1 MLVLEWG
8 VCSSYTQQFDQ
19 DFAIMSLEIAKFMK
33 SLSAAFGGIGCV
45 GDDS

>member
-1 MLVLEWG
+1 
-8 VCSSYTQQFDQ
+8 
-19 DFAIMSLEIAKFMK
+19 MSLEVAKFMK